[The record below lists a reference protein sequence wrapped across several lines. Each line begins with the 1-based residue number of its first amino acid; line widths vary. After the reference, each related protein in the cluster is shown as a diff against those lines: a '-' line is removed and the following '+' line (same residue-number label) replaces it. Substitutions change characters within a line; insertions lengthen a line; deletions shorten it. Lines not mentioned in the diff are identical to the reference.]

1 MSVMDTGEGGGIY
14 EDFQSVLKN
23 GCPIR
28 PTLRLRDMVHDPP
41 PIPVTEGLPQMGLLP
56 NYV

>member
-1 MSVMDTGEGGGIY
+1 MDTGEGGGRH

-28 PTLRLRDMVHDPP
+28 PTLRIRDMVHYPP